1 MYQLI
6 YRRSRFVGKIQ
17 ITQSGRV
24 YLVVNDD
31 LEEGDEKSNN
41 EDDQSGSG
49 PAAPR
54 VKRYEV
60 SIISSTCMFHSLLL
74 SFERHLLRTTSIM
87 L

>member
-6 YRRSRFVGKIQ
+6 SRRSRLVGKIQ

-31 LEEGDEKSNN
+31 LQEGDEKSNN

-60 SIISSTCMFHSLLL
+60 SIISSLLL
-74 SFERHLLRTTSIM
+74 SFERHLLRYNIDYA
-87 L
+87 LVNI